1 MFDDIKSDLESFN
14 GPSIPI
20 EQTELMQPV
29 IRPQKIL
36 AIGLNYK
43 DHIQET
49 GFEKPEFPLFFNKQ
63 LTSVNGPFGDIHLP
77 KVSICS

>member
-1 MFDDIKSDLESFN
+1 MVSLLEVFDDIKNDLERFN
-14 GPSIPI
+14 GPSIPL
-20 EQTELMQPV
+20 EKTELMQPV

-49 GFEKPEFPLFFNKQ
+49 GFEKPEFPLIF
-63 LTSVNGPFGDIHLP
+63 
-77 KVSICS
+77 